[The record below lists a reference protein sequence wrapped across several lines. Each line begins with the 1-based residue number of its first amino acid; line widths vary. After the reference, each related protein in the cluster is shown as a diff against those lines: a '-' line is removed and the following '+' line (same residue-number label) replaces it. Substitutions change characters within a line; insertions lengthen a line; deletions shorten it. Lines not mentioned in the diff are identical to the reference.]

1 MNEDIINKEIKRITK
16 PIFDKV
22 LKETDKNQMLV
33 GKSDKKEPK
42 FIYLN
47 LHNYRRW
54 FDFKRATYRPPTNP
68 QKRRDLGYHTVNYGS
83 EDIYD
88 NFMGCS
94 IRVKKKTI
102 QITNKIEHKRWYA
115 IDMYR
120 GYESVSNLVWQKET
134 ECVGVIQAFIKQ
146 FKGVSGF
153 SLINHKQETKV
164 KFSPITERLSEGLTW
179 HTDLHKKVYHDKVVE
194 IYDLN
199 QAIRLVDNSIL
210 YDNIPEL
217 VEPLRVLAKGM
228 KQLMP
233 PLTLQ
238 ELQQRITK
246 TTDLRRYQ
254 EDLNNLSD
262 DDMFEMMK
270 HVKPMLQ

>member
-1 MNEDIINKEIKRITK
+1 MNEDSINKEIKRITK
-16 PIFDKV
+16 PIFDEV

-42 FIYLN
+42 FVFVN

-54 FDFKRATYRPPTNP
+54 FDFNRATYRPPTNP

-94 IRVKKKTI
+94 IKVKKKTI

-120 GYESVSNLVWQKET
+120 GYESVANLVWQKET

-199 QAIRLVDNSIL
+199 HAIRLIDNSTI

-217 VEPLRVLAKGM
+217 AEPLRVLANGM
-228 KQLMP
+228 KQILP
-233 PLTLQ
+233 KLTLTELKERITRLQ
-238 ELQQRITK
+238 DVPRYRETLQQ
-246 TTDLRRYQ
+246 L
-254 EDLNNLSD
+254 D
-262 DDMFEMMK
+262 DPDKFEMMK
-270 HVKPMLQ
+270 HIKLML